1 MAATRRVLSVI
12 LALVLLLGGLLVAV
26 EIVLALLGRQ
36 PWLIPSG
43 DWSSQVRDQTWEDT
57 TVRAVLVGMVVVGL
71 VLLIVGLSRGRPSAL
86 TLPAR
91 PDGPAQV
98 TVTASRRGLERTLEQ
113 AVREADGITGA
124 KVVVSRHTATVY
136 AASQSRSPG
145 DLRAGVES
153 AVTARLS
160 ELGLTDT
167 LRPKVH
173 VTSREAS

>member
-1 MAATRRVLSVI
+1 MAATRRVLSVL

-36 PWLIPSG
+36 PWVIPSD
-43 DWSSQVRDQTWEDT
+43 DWSAQVRDQTWADT

-91 PDGPAQV
+91 ADGPERV

-124 KVVVSRHTATVY
+124 KVVVTRRTASVY
-136 AASQSRSPG
+136 ATSQSRSPE
-145 DLRAGVES
+145 DLRAGAES
-153 AVTARLS
+153 AVAARLA

-167 LRPKVH
+167 LRTKVH